1 MKKLGKEIRLGE
13 KVEHVGAYIT
23 IKCTVVMNGR
33 NKGYF
38 TSTGFIK
45 MKRKAEYK
53 VVIQLLL
60 CKK

>member
-13 KVEHVGAYIT
+13 KVEHVGTYVT
-23 IKCTVVMNGR
+23 TKCTVVMNGK

-45 MKRKAEYK
+45 MKQKTEYK
-53 VVIQLLL
+53 VVI
-60 CKK
+60 

>member
-13 KVEHVGAYIT
+13 KVEHIGAYIT
-23 IKCTVVMNGR
+23 TKCAVVMNGK

-45 MKRKAEYK
+45 IKQREEYK
-53 VVIQLLL
+53 VVI
-60 CKK
+60 

>member
-23 IKCTVVMNGR
+23 TKCTVVMNGR

-38 TSTGFIK
+38 TEFIK
-45 MKRKAEYK
+45 IKQRAEYK
-53 VVIQLLL
+53 VVI
-60 CKK
+60 

>member
-13 KVEHVGAYIT
+13 RVEHVGTYIT
-23 IKCTVVMNGR
+23 TKCTVVMNGK

-45 MKRKAEYK
+45 MKQRTEYR
-53 VVIQLLL
+53 VVI
-60 CKK
+60 

>member
-23 IKCTVVMNGR
+23 TKCTVVMNGR

-38 TSTGFIK
+38 TSSTEFIK
-45 MKRKAEYK
+45 IKQRAEYK
-53 VVIQLLL
+53 VVI
-60 CKK
+60 

>member
-13 KVEHVGAYIT
+13 KVEHVGDYIT
-23 IKCTVVMNGR
+23 TKCTVVMNGK

-45 MKRKAEYK
+45 MKQRTEYR
-53 VVIQLLL
+53 VVI
-60 CKK
+60 